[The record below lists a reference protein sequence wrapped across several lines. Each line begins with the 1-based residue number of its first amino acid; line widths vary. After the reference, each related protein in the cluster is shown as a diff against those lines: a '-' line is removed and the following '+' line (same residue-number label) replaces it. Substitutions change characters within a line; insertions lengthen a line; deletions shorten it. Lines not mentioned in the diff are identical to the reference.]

1 MKDWVGNQKSIF
13 TALGASN
20 HTDKERE
27 KNDYY
32 ATDPVAIDKLIPTG
46 VLSNVANIWECCC
59 GEGHLSERLKHYGF
73 KVLSTDLIDRNYGV
87 GGVNYLT
94 SNKLDSVDCILTNPP
109 YKYALEIIKHSLDI
123 LEEGQLCCMF
133 LKTTFIE
140 GKKRYKELFSVNPPK
155 YIYQFSERVNCAMNG
170 DFEKYNYNSAVAYAW
185 YVWEKGYKG
194 DTILRWI

>member
-1 MKDWVGNQKSIF
+1 M
-13 TALGASN
+13 
-20 HTDKERE
+20 
-27 KNDYY
+27 
-32 ATDPVAIDKLIPTG
+32 
-46 VLSNVANIWECCC
+46 
-59 GEGHLSERLKHYGF
+59 
-73 KVLSTDLIDRNYGV
+73 
-87 GGVNYLT
+87 
-94 SNKLDSVDCILTNPP
+94 DCILTNPP

-185 YVWEKGYKG
+185 FVWEKGYKG

>member
-46 VLSNVANIWECCC
+46 VLSNVTNIWECCC

-94 SNKLDSVDCILTNPP
+94 SNKLGNVDCILTNPP